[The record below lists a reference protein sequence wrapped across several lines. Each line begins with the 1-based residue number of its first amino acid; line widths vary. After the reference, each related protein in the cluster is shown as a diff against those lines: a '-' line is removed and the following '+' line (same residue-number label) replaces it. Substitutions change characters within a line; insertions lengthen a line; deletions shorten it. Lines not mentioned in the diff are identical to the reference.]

1 MAPRHDASALPCN
14 IRSVMSSTARPSSA
28 RAGRCVHGAAIAGLS
43 LLLAP
48 AAAAL
53 AQWIDYPTP
62 GVPRNADGTPKLS
75 APAPRANGRVDL
87 TGIWTAAEVLD
98 EPCVGRE
105 IGPAGNAGSAPAA
118 PTAPIAVGPAT
129 NDQTCIRQ
137 QSLPADQVNIG
148 RTLKDGLPYQPWA
161 ADLVKARLA
170 KQAIDDPHAH
180 CLPPNYPRAYV
191 LPQFF
196 KIVQTSGLTVLLHE
210 FNASYRQIFTDGRPL
225 PKQMNPTWNGYS
237 TGHWEGDT
245 LVVETAGFRDDLWLD
260 FSGSPLTE
268 AARVT
273 ERFKRPSFGT
283 LEIEV
288 TVNDSKAYTRPW
300 TVTLE
305 QKLVV
310 DTDLLD
316 EICLE
321 NEQDTRLTDTK

>member
-1 MAPRHDASALPCN
+1 VTSAHSEPQGK
-14 IRSVMSSTARPSSA
+14 RKPHARRGASTAA
-28 RAGRCVHGAAIAGLS
+28 MAAC

-48 AAAAL
+48 ATLL
-53 AQWIDYPTP
+53 AQWLDYPTP
-62 GVPRNADGTPKLS
+62 GVPRDANGKPKLA
-75 APAPRANGRVDL
+75 APAPRASGHVDL

-105 IGPAGNAGSAPAA
+105 IGPAGGDAPAA
-118 PTAPIAVGPAT
+118 PAAPVAPAAT
-129 NDQTCIRQ
+129 GLSASEPTCIRQ
-137 QSLPADQVNIG
+137 QSLPADQINIG
-148 RTLKDGLPYQPWA
+148 RALKDGLPYQPWA

-170 KQAIDDPHAH
+170 KQATDDPHAH

-196 KIVQTSGLTVLLHE
+196 KIVQTPGLLVLLHE

-268 AARVT
+268 AAHVT

-300 TVTLE
+300 TVTLK

-321 NEQDTRLTDTK
+321 NEQDTKLTDAK

>member
-1 MAPRHDASALPCN
+1 VNPLLDK
-14 IRSVMSSTARPSSA
+14 SSA
-28 RAGRCVHGAAIAGLS
+28 REPRPHRRSLATAAAAC

-48 AAAAL
+48 ATL
-53 AQWIDYPTP
+53 LGQWLDYPTP
-62 GVPRNADGTPKLS
+62 GVPRDANGKPKLD
-75 APAPRANGRVDL
+75 APAPRAAGHADL
-87 TGIWTAAEVLD
+87 SGIWTAADVLD

-105 IGPAGNAGSAPAA
+105 IGKDGDAPAGPVAVAAPASPGDKQA
-118 PTAPIAVGPAT
+118 
-129 NDQTCIRQ
+129 CIRQ
-137 QSLPADQVNIG
+137 QSLPADQINIG

-170 KQAIDDPHAH
+170 KQATDDPHAH

-191 LPQFF
+191 LPQYF
-196 KIVQTSGLTVLLHE
+196 KIVQTPGLLVLLHE
-210 FNASYRQIFTDGRPL
+210 FNASYRQVFTDGRPL

-245 LVVETAGFRDDLWLD
+245 LVVESAGFRDDLWLD

-288 TVNDSKAYTRPW
+288 TVNDPKAYTRPW
-300 TVTLE
+300 TVKLTE
-305 QKLVV
+305 QAVL

-321 NEQDTRLTDTK
+321 NEQDTRLTDAK